1 MEEVTCDLTV
11 TAAPSEAS
19 LARIVGVLRR
29 TRWSVEELHHRERCD
44 HHEVD
49 LTVRKPA
56 GRPDLLVSL
65 LAREVVVI
73 SVESKSDGRPLA
85 SLAEAGR

>member
-11 TAAPSEAS
+11 TTAPSEAS

-29 TRWSVEELHHRERCD
+29 TRWSVEELHHRARCD

-49 LTVRKPA
+49 LRVRKPG
-56 GRPDLLVSL
+56 GRPELLASL

-73 SVESKSDGRPLA
+73 SVEPKSDSRPLTSA
-85 SLAEAGR
+85 AEERT